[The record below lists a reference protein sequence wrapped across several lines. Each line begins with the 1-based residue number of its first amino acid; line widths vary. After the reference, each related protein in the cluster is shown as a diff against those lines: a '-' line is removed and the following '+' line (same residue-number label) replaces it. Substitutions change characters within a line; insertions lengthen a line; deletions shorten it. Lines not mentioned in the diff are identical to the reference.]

1 MAAADGYD
9 IAAALAEFHES
20 GGGVR
25 HLVESGITFVPR
37 LFLVPDSLPPP
48 PPAVADFAIPT
59 VDLSLPRSST
69 VALIGGAAR
78 SSGFFHVTNHGVPAS
93 TIAAAISAARAFH
106 ELPLHER
113 SAFYAVTP
121 VSAAAYSTNPH
132 PPELHPPALPWRD
145 TLSLCFLPPPDGPD
159 LPPACRDAL
168 LEYHRSLAEFGRS
181 MTALLSEAL
190 GVGAER
196 LEQAM
201 QVEARLM
208 GCHYYPPCPEPARVV
223 GGRSHTDPS
232 LFTVLVQDGAGGLQ
246 VRRRRCDDDA
256 ARDDGEWVDVAP
268 VTGAILINIGDVLKV
283 VSNEEFKS
291 VEHRVM
297 VKSTQVARVSIALF
311 FNPAKCD
318 ESDLFGPLP
327 ELVTDERPAR
337 YQRITF
343 PEFMNFRRVSGHGTT

>member
-1 MAAADGYD
+1 MAAADSYD

-37 LFLVPDSLPPP
+37 LFLVPDSLLP

-59 VDLSLPRSST
+59 VDLSLPRSNT
-69 VALIGGAAR
+69 IALIGAAAR

-113 SAFYAVTP
+113 SAFYSVTP
-121 VSAAAYSTNPH
+121 VSDVAYSTNPH
-132 PPELHPPALPWRD
+132 PPNQLNAPALPWRD
-145 TLSLCFLPPPDGPD
+145 TLSLCFLPPEPD
-159 LPPACRDAL
+159 LGSLPPTCRDAL
-168 LEYHRSLAEFGRS
+168 LEYHRSLMEFGRS

-223 GGRSHTDPS
+223 GGRRHTDPS
-232 LFTVLVQDGAGGLQ
+232 LFTVLVQDSVGGLQ
-246 VRRRRCDDDA
+246 VRQHCDDA
-256 ARDDGEWVDVAP
+256 GGDGEWVDVAP
-268 VTGAILINIGDVLKV
+268 VPGAILINIGDVLKV

-343 PEFMNFRRVSGHGTT
+343 PEFMNFRRVSGHGRT